1 MRRLAGFRQAL
12 RVSERKLLLAI
23 GDVAMLALGL
33 LIVLAVR
40 LQLPFEAA
48 TLARQAS
55 WFVLLTMSWT
65 VAAMLTEVYDL
76 KGAARPGL
84 GVPRAAAAVLIADAI
99 YLAIP
104 YLTPHLL
111 ISRLTLV
118 LFLGATLALVILWRT
133 AYAAV
138 LVQPSFRHPVLILG
152 AGPPG
157 REILD
162 AMRRHGA
169 TEYLPVGFVDDDPT
183 LTGQDVDGLS
193 VLGRSHDLPTILRAT
208 GASEVIVA
216 LPSGAHAGGELSRA
230 LLDCHEQGVAVT
242 MMHRLFETLTGQVP
256 IEHAGRNLAVV
267 LPIDQPIPVVFDM
280 VKRALDV
287 LFATGGLMLAA
298 VVAPFAAMGGWIEDR
313 GPLLFRQRRVGRGGR
328 EFDMLKF
335 RTMVPDAE
343 PNGPQ
348 WAEVG
353 DPRVTRV
360 GRVLRRLH
368 LDELPQAWNI
378 LKGEMSLIGPR
389 PERPEFVA
397 ALQAV
402 IPFYRTRL
410 SVRPGV
416 TGWAQVNVEYGDSV
430 DDALSKLRYDLYYIK
445 HRSLTLELSILVRTL
460 GHVLRARGR

>member
-1 MRRLAGFRQAL
+1 MRRLAGFRQHL
-12 RVSERKLLLAI
+12 RISERKVLLAV

-33 LIVLAVR
+33 LIVIAVR
-40 LQLPFEAA
+40 LQIPFEAE
-48 TLARQAS
+48 TLARRAS
-55 WFVLLTMSWT
+55 WFVLLMAAW
-65 VAAMLTEVYDL
+65 VPAAMLAEVYDL
-76 KGAARPGL
+76 KGAARLGL
-84 GVPRAAAAVLIADAI
+84 GLPRAAVAVLVADGL

-118 LFLGATLALVILWRT
+118 LFLGATLILVVLWRV
-133 AYAAV
+133 AYAMV
-138 LVQPSFRHPVLILG
+138 FVQPSFRHPVLILG
-152 AGPPG
+152 AGPSG

-162 AMRRHGA
+162 AIRRHGA
-169 TEYLPVGFVDDDPT
+169 TEYLPAGFVDDDPA
-183 LTGQDVDGLS
+183 LTGQKVDGLA
-193 VLGRSHDLPTILRAT
+193 VLGRSRDLSAILRETA
-208 GASEVIVA
+208 ASEVVVA
-216 LPSGAHAGGELSRA
+216 LPSGAYAGGEVSRA

-242 MMHRLFETLTGQVP
+242 MMHRLFESLTGQVP

-267 LPIDQPIPVVFDM
+267 LPIDRPAPVVFDM

-287 LFATGGLMLAA
+287 LLATAGLALAA
-298 VVAPFAAMGGWIEDR
+298 LVVPFAAAGLWVEDR
-313 GPLLFRQRRVGRGGR
+313 GPLLYRQRRVGRGGR
-328 EFDMLKF
+328 EFDMLKL
-335 RTMVPDAE
+335 RTMVRDAE

-348 WAEVG
+348 WAGVG

-397 ALQAV
+397 ALQAA

-416 TGWAQVNVEYGDSV
+416 TGWAQVNLEYGDSV

-445 HRSLTLELSILVRTL
+445 QRSLALEMSILVRTV